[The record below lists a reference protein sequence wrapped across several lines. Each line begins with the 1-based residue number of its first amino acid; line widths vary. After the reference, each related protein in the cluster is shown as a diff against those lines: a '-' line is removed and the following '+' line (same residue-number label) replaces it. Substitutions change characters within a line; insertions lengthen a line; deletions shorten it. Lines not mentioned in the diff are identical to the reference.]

1 MKMSYEF
8 AKRLMDDLAMLA
20 VLANGREPASALEIA
35 KTEEYAR
42 STFLRL
48 TTEWED
54 EKHEKWEID

>member
-35 KTEEYAR
+35 ETEEYAR
-42 STFLRL
+42 AIFLQL
-48 TTEWED
+48 TTAWED
-54 EKHEKWEID
+54 EKLKKWEID